1 MTPVM
6 TLEKTKAFILKTFP
20 YKESSLIIYLFTETH
35 GHIHCIV
42 KGARK
47 QKSKIAFIERGQLIE
62 VNVYHRQ
69 NSNLLTAAS
78 IHVLEY
84 FTDIRANIVKYTLR
98 DVAFE
103 TILLAITQP
112 ETHIELFDF
121 FLKFLNHLN
130 NSPEHQCYPCAL
142 WLFFHR
148 FTQHMGFGINMECCI
163 SCGAHFYQYASLHT
177 PKGGMECTS
186 CREITTENESI
197 PESVISYLL
206 CGKPNPEQIRQQL
219 GPQQIKYITHIM
231 ADYCRYHFG
240 IQKKYKSLNF
250 LDDLF

>member
-1 MTPVM
+1 M

-42 KGARK
+42 KGVRK
-47 QKSKIAFIERGQLIE
+47 QKSRNTLIERGQLIE

-69 NSNLLTAAS
+69 NRNLLTAAS

-84 FTDIRANIVKYTLR
+84 FPDVRSNILKYTLR

-103 TILLAITQP
+103 TILTAITQP

-121 FLKFLNHLN
+121 FLKFLYHLN
-130 NSPEHQCYPCAL
+130 NSPEKLCYPFAL

-148 FTQHMGFGINMECCI
+148 FTQYMGFGINLDCCI
-163 SCGAHFYQYASLHT
+163 SCGKDFYQYASLSI
-177 PKGGMECTS
+177 PGGGLECKS
-186 CREITTENESI
+186 CREIKTENESI

-206 CGKPNPEQIRQQL
+206 RGRPKPEQVLHSLNHKRT
-219 GPQQIKYITHIM
+219 KYITRVM
-231 ADYCRYHFG
+231 SDYCRYHFG
-240 IQKKYKSLNF
+240 VQKEYKSLIF
-250 LDDLF
+250 LNDLF